1 MAGFFGK
8 FSLLWS
14 AVPHVPYTAMLAL
27 IASVI
32 GAFVYLRLLLLALK
46 KPSVTVRVKL
56 SLEQIIVLV
65 LTSVASIA
73 AIYFI

>member
-1 MAGFFGK
+1 
-8 FSLLWS
+8 
-14 AVPHVPYTAMLAL
+14 VPYTAILAL

-46 KPSVTVRVKL
+46 KPSVSIRIQL
-56 SLEQIIVLV
+56 SAEQMLVLA
-65 LTSVASIA
+65 LTSVASIG

>member
-1 MAGFFGK
+1 
-8 FSLLWS
+8 
-14 AVPHVPYTAMLAL
+14 MLAL

-46 KPSVTVRVKL
+46 KPSVTVHVKL

-65 LTSVASIA
+65 LTSVASIG